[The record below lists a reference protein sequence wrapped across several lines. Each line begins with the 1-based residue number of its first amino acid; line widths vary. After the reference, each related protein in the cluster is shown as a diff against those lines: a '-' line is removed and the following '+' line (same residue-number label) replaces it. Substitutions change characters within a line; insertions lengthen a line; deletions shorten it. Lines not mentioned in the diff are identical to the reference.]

1 MPRSVEMLT
10 PKQEAT
16 VRREIAAGATWI
28 EAARAA
34 GVTYER
40 LHWRQKDQ
48 LADLRRGRGA
58 REDRPRLRG
67 ESTDP
72 SPLEIR
78 YRAALIRKT
87 WTLERWING
96 PTDTGLRSL
105 NIDAPKWKAPRP
117 RPAG

>member
-1 MPRSVEMLT
+1 MPRSVELLT
-10 PKQEAT
+10 PEQEAT

-34 GVTYER
+34 GVSYER

-58 REDRPRLRG
+58 REERVRLRG

-78 YRAALIRKT
+78 YQAAMIRKT
-87 WTLERWING
+87 WSLERWING
-96 PTDTGLRSL
+96 PADAGVRSL
-105 NIDAPKWKAPRP
+105 NIAPPKWKAPRH